1 MRPPAGPRAARGYD
15 TLAAAV
21 QPHTTRKATTH
32 VYLLPIVQIAQICT
46 AIGTL
51 VALGCSIYI
60 ANRAR
65 TEVRTDRAM
74 RALPIVI
81 FEPGGYGISE
91 RRRTFRHRIPG
102 CDTAAVE
109 ADFKS
114 IARDAQVSDCER
126 PYGRARN
133 VGLGPAL
140 DVQVRFLPRK
150 LVLGSDSYTVDET
163 KLAESRF
170 SAGYNTLPLS
180 NRVMLPDAVAE
191 LPRLPTFICLDIEDR
206 ITEAHGEL
214 VIRYR
219 GVAHQHLETVQ
230 EFSYWVWRATDSRV
244 TTMTFRDVV
253 KTPEL
258 QATKPPRFGLHR
270 RVES

>member
-1 MRPPAGPRAARGYD
+1 MD
-15 TLAAAV
+15 
-21 QPHTTRKATTH
+21 
-32 VYLLPIVQIAQICT
+32 LLPIVQIAQVCT

-51 VALGCSIYI
+51 VAVGCSIYI

-81 FEPGGYGISE
+81 FEPGGYGVPE
-91 RRRTFRHRIPG
+91 RRRPFRYRIPG
-102 CDTAAVE
+102 CDPTAVE
-109 ADFKS
+109 ADFKG
-114 IARDAQVSDCER
+114 IAPDAQMSDCER

-140 DVQVRFLPRK
+140 DVQVRFRPRK
-150 LVLGSDSYTVDET
+150 LVLGSDSFTVDDA